1 MLSHSMRSD
10 ARAAAQ
16 ASCVEHQILDHVK
29 QALRVTLQWK
39 APAFGLSR
47 KISSVQ
53 FTSKSFMRHLER
65 MMELEEEEGY
75 MEAVR
80 HEKPNLEARV
90 QRLELQHDEFRDLIE
105 ELQPE
110 VAALTALPSARAQV
124 VCHRLIDF
132 LNRVDQHDA
141 DEIELLQQSL
151 ACDVGGEG

>member
-10 ARAAAQ
+10 VRAAAQ
-16 ASCVEHQILDHVK
+16 AACLEHQILDHVK

-47 KISSVQ
+47 KLSSVQ
-53 FTSKSFMRHLER
+53 FTTKSFMRHLDR
-65 MMELEEEEGY
+65 MMELEEVEGY

-80 HEKPNLEARV
+80 HDKPNLEARV

-110 VAALTALPSARAQV
+110 VAALAALPAARAQV